1 MKRPLIPTLLAL
13 VLGTGPALA
22 DDDCYIPMSRW
33 QPRDAVQAMAA
44 QQGWTVLRL
53 KAHDGCYIIHG
64 QDASGRVFDVRLN
77 PATLAILDLN
87 WRDGDEKPSH

>member
-1 MKRPLIPTLLAL
+1 MKNPTIPTLIALAL
-13 VLGTGPALA
+13 GAGPALA

-33 QPRDAVQAMAA
+33 QPRDAVQAMAE

-64 QDASGRVFDVRLN
+64 HDASGRVFDLRLN
-77 PATLAILDLN
+77 PATLAIIELTWSDA
-87 WRDGDEKPSH
+87 DETPQQ